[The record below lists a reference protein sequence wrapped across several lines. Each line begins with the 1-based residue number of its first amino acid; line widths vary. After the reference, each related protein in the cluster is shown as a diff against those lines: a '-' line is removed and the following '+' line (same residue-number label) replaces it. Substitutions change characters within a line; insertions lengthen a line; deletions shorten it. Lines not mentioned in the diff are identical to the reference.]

1 MPKDTQIDSKTA
13 DADPGP
19 CRPLTVVSSA
29 MLVSSA
35 SRIMRLCVS
44 PTVHSLSRTITGQH
58 YITEAKRYIFQGGHK
73 EV

>member
-1 MPKDTQIDSKTA
+1 MPKVTQVDSKTA

-19 CRPLTVVSSA
+19 CRPQTVVSSA
-29 MLVSSA
+29 ILAFPA
-35 SRIMRLCVS
+35 SRIIRLCAS
-44 PTVHSLSRTITGQH
+44 PTVHSLSRTIIGQH